1 MRTPTILITLTFL
14 ILFGFLAGCSQTG
27 STTAASAPPA
37 MTDTDLQHSIQSRLN
52 ADPDLSVAKLDVDA
66 DVKNNTVTLKGTV
79 PTETARLRA
88 VELAKAGVPANL
100 AITDKIDVKPAEISR
115 SEFTDEMARDA
126 REKAKTAGDK
136 LGTSIN
142 DAWIHTKITSKLI
155 SDRDTPVR
163 KINID
168 VVDGVVT
175 LRGEVKTAT
184 AKDEADRSA
193 MDTEGVKRVRN
204 LLKITAG

>member
-1 MRTPTILITLTFL
+1 MRTPTILLSSVFL
-14 ILFGFLAGCSQTG
+14 ILIGFLAGCSQTV
-27 STTAASAPPA
+27 STTSASAPPA
-37 MTDTDLQHSIQSRLN
+37 MTDSDLQHSIQSRLN
-52 ADPDLSVAKLDVDA
+52 TDPTLSAAKLDVDA
-66 DVKNNTVTLKGTV
+66 DAKNNTVTLKGTV

-88 VELAKAGVPANL
+88 VELAKAGGSANL
-100 AITDKIDVKPAEISR
+100 SITDKIDVKPAEISR
-115 SEFTDEMARDA
+115 SEYTEEMARDA

-136 LGTSIN
+136 IGTSVN

-155 SDRDTPVR
+155 TDKDTPAR

-175 LRGEVKTAT
+175 LRGEVTTAT
-184 AKDEADRSA
+184 AKDEADRIA
-193 MDTEGVKRVRN
+193 MATEGVKRVRN